1 MIQVAIELFIFANVY
16 ITRNYTLNIYYI
28 GNRYVNTERTYIAS
42 DWPRGGCGF

>member
-16 ITRNYTLNIYYI
+16 ITKNYTLIYYI

-42 DWPRGGCGF
+42 DWPCGGCGF